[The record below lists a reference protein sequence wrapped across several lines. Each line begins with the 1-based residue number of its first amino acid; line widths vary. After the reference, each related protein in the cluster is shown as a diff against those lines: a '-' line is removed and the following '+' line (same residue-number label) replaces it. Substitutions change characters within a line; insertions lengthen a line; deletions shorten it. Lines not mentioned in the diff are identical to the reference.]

1 MVNHVVTTLLCAADD
16 PVRHIRWEPD
26 GALLDTLCASVTGAE
41 VTVLADR
48 PLHGGQ
54 GPAIE
59 VEVPAGANPYHHRWA
74 VIADWLTTIGGAD
87 LVWCVD
93 ATDVEMLREPW
104 EHMAPG
110 TLYCGSEDATWSLPW
125 MVDLHPSI
133 RDVAADQ
140 PLRNAGL
147 LGGAVPEVRDFVAM
161 VLDDLAG
168 CPEDTTDM
176 AAFNRTVELWACS
189 GPVVTG
195 PQVHTRLRGFEH
207 DHPTAWWRHK

>member
-1 MVNHVVTTLLCAADD
+1 MNHVVTTLLCAADD

-74 VIADWLTTIGGAD
+74 VIADWLATCDAEW
-87 LVWCVD
+87 VWCVD

-104 EHMAPG
+104 GHMEPG
-110 TLYCGSEDATWSLPW
+110 VIYCGSEEGETWSNPW
-125 MVDLHPSI
+125 MVEHHPSI

-140 PLRNAGL
+140 PLMNAGL
-147 LGGAVPEVRDFVAM
+147 LGGGLSTVRAFCAVMLSELALSP
-161 VLDDLAG
+161 DDV
-168 CPEDTTDM
+168 TDM
-176 AAFNRTVELWACS
+176 AAFNRALGLGCW
-189 GPVVTG
+189 PVVTG
-195 PQVHTRLRGFEH
+195 PQVHTRFRHEQR
-207 DHPTAWWRHK
+207 DHPTAWFRHK